1 MSKSLLLWQIFEVTS
16 DGSSL
21 NGVMLRG
28 RIRKFGLEN
37 DINVLAENTEDIDN
51 AVRFAVLTDKDA
63 DRIKKYLASI
73 LDDVRIDSKLVNT
86 PNPVLSKL
94 KVNIE
99 SRYTL

>member
-1 MSKSLLLWQIFEVTS
+1 MSKSLLLWQIYEVTS

-37 DINVLAENTEDIDN
+37 SINVLAENTEDTDN
-51 AVRFAVLTDKDA
+51 TVRFAVLTDEDA
-63 DRIKKYLASI
+63 NRIKKYLVSI
-73 LDDVRIDSKLVNT
+73 LSDLQIESKFIDI

-99 SRYTL
+99 SRCEL